1 MKKGILIL
9 ILLTLALAARA
20 ATTLDIKLNF
30 FGPAAAGKAGASVT
44 TSFHL
49 ASMVQRNLQV
59 KFTTEAMLAE
69 LRRTFNAADVS
80 LLAAGDLHWAS
91 DGEAT
96 VMQLVQIDGR
106 DYAIGLTPLPRP
118 GAVNV
123 KVAVVEKSPGKR
135 LENVLLDT
143 EVVLPD
149 GEVAM
154 LGFRDPQERSFF
166 IAFYVQGRDEEFGRG
181 AVRLAG
187 EKRPKIIR
195 KVNPVYPDE
204 ARKKGLQGMVVVEA
218 VLGKDGRVK
227 AARLVSSPEP
237 LLAQAALEAVKKW
250 EYEPYVSAKGCQ
262 ELLFTVTIAFALQDG
277 DKKAAAAA
285 PIRQEESPRPKVI
298 KKVSPAYPEAALQE
312 KLQGTVVIEIQIN
325 EKGQVQ
331 TARILESAS
340 PVLNEAALKA
350 VKQWEYE
357 PFVKDGKAVPVAFTV
372 TMAFVLNKE
381 KKPEQTAKDM
391 MSVGRW

>member
-1 MKKGILIL
+1 MKKGIFVLIV
-9 ILLTLALAARA
+9 LALAISARA

-30 FGPAAAGKAGASVT
+30 FGPAASGKAGASVT

-69 LRRTFNAADVS
+69 LRKTFNAADVS
-80 LLAAGDLHWAS
+80 LLALGDLHWAS
-91 DGEAT
+91 DGAPT
-96 VMQLVQIDGR
+96 VMQVVQIDGR

-123 KVAVVEKSPGKR
+123 KVAVVEKSRQDPA
-135 LENVLLDT
+135 ENVLLDT

-187 EKRPKIIR
+187 EDRPKLVR
-195 KVNPVYPDE
+195 KVQPVYPDE
-204 ARKKGLQGMVVVEA
+204 AKKKGLQGIVTVEA
-218 VLGKDGRVK
+218 VLGKNGKVK
-227 AARLVSSPEP
+227 AARAVGSPEP
-237 LLAQAALEAVKKW
+237 LLVQAALDAVKQW
-250 EYEPYVSAKGCQ
+250 EYEPFVSAKGCQ
-262 ELLFTVTIAFALQDG
+262 EVMFTATIRFLLGDG
-277 DKKAAAAA
+277 DKKAAGVA
-285 PIRQEESPRPKVI
+285 PTRLEASQKPKLV
-298 KKVSPAYPEAALQE
+298 KKVSPVYPEAALQE
-312 KLQGTVVIEIQIN
+312 KLQGTVVIEIYIN
-325 EKGQVQ
+325 EKGQVRA
-331 TARILESAS
+331 ARILETAS
-340 PVLNEAALKA
+340 PILNDAALKA
-350 VKQWEYE
+350 VRQWEYE

-372 TMAFVLNKE
+372 TVTFALN
-381 KKPEQTAKDM
+381 
-391 MSVGRW
+391 

>member
-1 MKKGILIL
+1 MKKCIFVLIWMV
-9 ILLTLALAARA
+9 LALSARA

-69 LRRTFNAADVS
+69 LRKTFNAADVS
-80 LLAAGDLHWAS
+80 LLASGDLHWAA
-91 DGEAT
+91 DGDPT
-96 VMQLVQIDGR
+96 VLQVVQIDGR
-106 DYAIGLTPLPRP
+106 DYAIGLTPLPKP

-123 KVAVVEKSPGKR
+123 KVAVVEKSRKDR
-135 LENVLLDT
+135 VEDVLLDT

-195 KVNPVYPDE
+195 KVNPIYPDE
-204 ARKKGLQGMVVVEA
+204 AKKKGLQGIVIVEA

-227 AARLVSSPEP
+227 AARVVGSPEP
-237 LLAQAALEAVKKW
+237 LLAQAALDAVKKW
-250 EYEPYVSAKGCQ
+250 EYEPFVSAKGCQ
-262 ELLFTVTIAFALQDG
+262 ELLFTVTITFALQDG
-277 DKKAAAAA
+277 DKKAAGAA
-285 PIRQEESPRPKVI
+285 PNRLDEAQKPRIV
-298 KKVSPAYPEAALQE
+298 KKVKPVYPEAALQE
-312 KLQGTVVIEIQIN
+312 KLQGTVVIEIYTN
-325 EKGQVQ
+325 EKGQVRA
-331 TARILESAS
+331 ARILESAS
-340 PVLNEAALKA
+340 PILNDAALKA
-350 VKQWEYE
+350 VRQWEYE

-372 TMAFVLNKE
+372 TVTFSLQKE
-381 KKPEQTAKDM
+381 
-391 MSVGRW
+391 

>member
-1 MKKGILIL
+1 MKKKIFILIW
-9 ILLTLALAARA
+9 LTIALSARA
-20 ATTLDIKLNF
+20 ATTLDIRLNF

-69 LRRTFNAADVS
+69 LRKTFNAADVA

-91 DGEAT
+91 DSDPT
-96 VMQLVQIDGR
+96 VMQVVQIDGR
-106 DYAIGLTPLPRP
+106 DYAIGLTPLPKP
-118 GAVNV
+118 AAVNV
-123 KVAVVEKSPGKR
+123 KVAVVEKSPGER

-154 LGFRDPQERSFF
+154 LGFRDLQERSFF

-181 AVRLAG
+181 AVRLAN

-195 KVNPVYPDE
+195 KVNPIYPDE
-204 ARKKGLQGMVVVEA
+204 AKKKGLQGVVTVEA

-227 AARLVSSPEP
+227 TARAVGSPEP
-237 LLAQAALEAVKKW
+237 LLAQAALDAVKKW
-250 EYEPYVSAKGCQ
+250 EYEPFVTEGGCQ
-262 ELLFTVTIAFALQDG
+262 EVIFTVTITFALQDG
-277 DKKAAAAA
+277 DKKAAGAA
-285 PIRQEESPRPKVI
+285 PTRLDEAQKPRIV
-298 KKVSPAYPEAALQE
+298 KKVKPVYPEAALQE
-312 KLQGTVVIEIQIN
+312 KLQGTVVIEIYTN
-325 EKGQVQ
+325 EKGQVRA
-331 TARILESAS
+331 ARILESAS
-340 PVLNEAALKA
+340 PVLNDAALKA

-372 TMAFVLNKE
+372 TVTFSL
-381 KKPEQTAKDM
+381 Q
-391 MSVGRW
+391 